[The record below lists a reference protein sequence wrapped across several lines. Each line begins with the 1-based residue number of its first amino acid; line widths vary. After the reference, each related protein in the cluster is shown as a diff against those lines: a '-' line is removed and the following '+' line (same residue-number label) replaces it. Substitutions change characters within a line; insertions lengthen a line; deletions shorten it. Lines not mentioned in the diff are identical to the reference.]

1 MSSFFTTPASQRK
14 RKRDDANVAPST
26 KRRNTT
32 KTGAKP
38 PNKKP
43 AKARRDESIS
53 SSGSE
58 DEVIRKRVND
68 AEAVS
73 ESESEEDD
81 ETGAERR
88 LRLAEQYLENIKG
101 EVDEVGFD
109 AEEIDKDLIAERLQE
124 DVVCTL
130 SNLRTALSRFL
141 IAPQAETKGRL
152 YRRIA
157 NTLDFSSAIETPFRT
172 QCSSTTSIAT
182 CAPFA
187 YTVHKDLN
195 LIKWEL
201 PTPPPPLPPNQQ
213 PPKRPPRPVRR
224 RPIKLVTAKGDKS
237 KTGDPNYQ
245 HHTAS
250 ILCVAA
256 SDTGKYVATGGADK
270 RLIIWSADKL
280 EPLRVFT
287 QHRDMVTSL
296 VFRRGTNQL
305 YSSSADRTV
314 KIWEGLS
321 YIETLFGHQ
330 DQVVDVASL
339 ALERCISVGARDR
352 TARLWKVVDQTQ
364 LVFRGGGMSEKRRP
378 RNKDGQNAGPKSY
391 GEGSIDRVALIDEES
406 FVTGSD
412 NGSISL
418 WTLHKK
424 KPIFTVPLAHGLDP
438 PMTPEEASAEAEP
451 GTRVPERQPRW
462 ITALAT
468 VPYSD
473 VVLSGSWDGQ
483 VRIWRVSDDKKR
495 LESMGDVGKVQGDNG
510 HEDRA
515 GGEVQSGQEE
525 KPSRG
530 IVNDL
535 SVFERGERGRDGLC
549 VVAAMGTEHRL
560 GRWKKVYGSN
570 RPIVFEVPKIART
583 AEAGAGAGIGTEAE
597 AEEAKGD
604 RKGQE
609 NVQQEPQD
617 VLLNG
622 T

>member
-14 RKRDDANVAPST
+14 RKRDDANVAPSI
-26 KRRNTT
+26 KRRNIT
-32 KTGAKP
+32 KAGARPSSKNP
-38 PNKKP
+38 T
-43 AKARRDESIS
+43 KARRDESIS

-68 AEAVS
+68 AETIT
-73 ESESEEDD
+73 ESESEEED

-124 DVVCTL
+124 DV
-130 SNLRTALSRFL
+130 
-141 IAPQAETKGRL
+141 AETKGRL

-157 NTLDFSSAIETPFRT
+157 STLDFSSATETSFRT
-172 QCSSTTSIAT
+172 PCSSTTSIAT

-201 PTPPPPLPPNQQ
+201 PTPPSPLPPNQKL
-213 PPKRPPRPVRR
+213 PKRPPRPVRR
-224 RPIKLVTAKGDKS
+224 RPTKLATARGDRS
-237 KTGDPNYQ
+237 KTGDLNYQ
-245 HHTAS
+245 HHTAP

-256 SDTGKYVATGGADK
+256 SDTGKFVATGGADK

-287 QHRDMVTSL
+287 HHRDIVTSL

-314 KIWEGLS
+314 KIWDELS
-321 YIETLFGHQ
+321 YVETLFGHQ
-330 DQVVDVASL
+330 DEVIDVASL

-364 LVFRGGGMSEKRRP
+364 LVFRGGGSSEKRRP
-378 RNKDGQNAGPKSY
+378 RNKDGENAGPKSY

-424 KPIFTVPLAHGLDP
+424 KPMFTIPLAHGLDP
-438 PMTPEEASAEAEP
+438 PMTPEEASAETEP

-483 VRIWRVSDDKKR
+483 VRVWRVSEDKKR
-495 LESMGDVGKVQGDNG
+495 LDSMGVVGKVQGDGG
-510 HEDRA
+510 HEKMVGVEGQ
-515 GGEVQSGQEE
+515 GGHEE
-525 KPSRG
+525 KALRG

-535 SVFERGERGRDGLC
+535 SVFERGDRGKDGLC

-560 GRWKKVYGSN
+560 GRWKKVCGSN
-570 RPIVFEVPKIART
+570 RPVVFEVPKIART
-583 AEAGAGAGIGTEAE
+583 AEAGAEVEVEVEVELEVEVEADE
-597 AEEAKGD
+597 GKGG
-604 RKGQE
+604 RNGQE
-609 NVQQEPQD
+609 NVQKEPQD

-622 T
+622 I